1 MPESFNVWKK
11 YWLLFCKIYDI
22 VFEKLQNGLMA
33 IECFELFDNCY
44 RLARNVAFFKKNE
57 PLSQDYETLIQI
69 FGLWFKK
76 MSCYFKLV
84 LNPQNQTYKLPFQI
98 YESPI

>member
-1 MPESFNVWKK
+1 
-11 YWLLFCKIYDI
+11 
-22 VFEKLQNGLMA
+22 MA

-69 FGLWFKK
+69 FGL
-76 MSCYFKLV
+76 
-84 LNPQNQTYKLPFQI
+84 
-98 YESPI
+98 